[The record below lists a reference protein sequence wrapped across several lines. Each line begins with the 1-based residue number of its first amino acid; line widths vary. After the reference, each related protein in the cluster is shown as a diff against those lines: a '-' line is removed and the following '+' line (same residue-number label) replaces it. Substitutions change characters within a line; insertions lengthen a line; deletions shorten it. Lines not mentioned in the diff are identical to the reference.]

1 MSKYRN
7 FMHEKFGEIRVVEIK
22 GHNWF
27 VGKDVVEALGYNLS
41 GKHSYTEYINK
52 HVSSKGQL
60 LLNKETSPCY
70 KGEFD
75 YKLLGQRGG
84 ILLNEGGLNQLTL
97 SSPLPEAEE
106 FQEWICYEVLPI
118 LNHTG
123 GYVVEGNELEFVQKY
138 FPSFSEEVQLSMVTD
153 LMKQNKEFKIK
164 ANWFD
169 DFINGEGTY
178 TSTQLAK
185 LFKLSSARKL
195 NSILNEN
202 RIIYK
207 QGNNWFPYANINKSW
222 YKLNVGVK
230 NEHNYSQLKFTP
242 KGIYEISKLLGINF
256 TEEDLEQIL

>member
-60 LLNKETSPCY
+60 LLNKETSPRY

-106 FQEWICYEVLPI
+106 FQELIFYEVFQI
-118 LNHTG
+118 FNHTG
-123 GYVVEGNELEFVQKY
+123 GYVVDGNELEFVHKY

-153 LMKQNKEFKIK
+153 LM
-164 ANWFD
+164 
-169 DFINGEGTY
+169 
-178 TSTQLAK
+178 
-185 LFKLSSARKL
+185 
-195 NSILNEN
+195 
-202 RIIYK
+202 
-207 QGNNWFPYANINKSW
+207 
-222 YKLNVGVK
+222 
-230 NEHNYSQLKFTP
+230 
-242 KGIYEISKLLGINF
+242 
-256 TEEDLEQIL
+256 